1 MARPALNDR
10 RSGPKDCNGGARL
23 LARLAA
29 DRRGI
34 SGIEFALILPLIIV
48 LFAATLDLGE
58 GLMVSRRLDQ
68 ISATISDIMTQ
79 ESSWSTSAVET
90 LVEGAVSILEP
101 FNTDTVEITVS
112 VLNVS
117 SSGTATVAWSYGY
130 HTAALT
136 SGAASPVDIPANI
149 AESGVQLVVTTVEHD
164 ITTTFTALLSEIT
177 GLDSYHLT
185 SSAISRPRVGDTV
198 SQE

>member
-1 MARPALNDR
+1 MPRPALPDR
-10 RSGPKDCNGGARL
+10 RSGPKDCNCAMRL

-68 ISATISDIMTQ
+68 ISATTSDILTQ

-101 FNTDTVEITVS
+101 FDTAALKITVS

-117 SSGTATVAWSYGY
+117 ATGTATVAWSYGY
-130 HTAALT
+130 QTDARAT
-136 SGAASPVDIPANI
+136 GSASPVDIPANI

-164 ITTTFTALLSEIT
+164 ITTIFTALLSEIT

-185 SSAISRPRVGDTV
+185 SSAISRPRVGNTV
-198 SQE
+198 SKQ